1 MFSYIEKTDN
11 SPRKKSN
18 SKSPTRKNSGIPDN
32 NGDFSPLL
40 CRMNRNK
47 NSPDFM
53 TSSIGNFANPLI
65 FPGEDNVFKEMT
77 AEQFK
82 INKRLGNKTR
92 YSLKMIKIR
101 EITEK

>member
-1 MFSYIEKTDN
+1 
-11 SPRKKSN
+11 
-18 SKSPTRKNSGIPDN
+18 
-32 NGDFSPLL
+32 
-40 CRMNRNK
+40 
-47 NSPDFM
+47 M